1 MKCCEKQVWGTR
13 IVTMSVSII
22 FKSRISTPYT
32 ARTHSY
38 TVNIQ
43 AASIYLV
50 YVNWY
55 KCQSYLN
62 LPPPSPPPSSSH
74 ILANLTSKQKVLLIT
89 PNHWKL
95 LSCRPPGE
103 SSCLAV
109 ALIHVAYANVHPF
122 ERFSRNMMLFR
133 LPIIVYIIT
142 PLHDLVEFW

>member
-1 MKCCEKQVWGTR
+1 
-13 IVTMSVSII
+13 MSVSII

-74 ILANLTSKQKVLLIT
+74 ILANLKTESFTDYAKSLKV
-89 PNHWKL
+89 
-95 LSCRPPGE
+95 
-103 SSCLAV
+103 V
-109 ALIHVAYANVHPF
+109 
-122 ERFSRNMMLFR
+122 
-133 LPIIVYIIT
+133 IVQAS
-142 PLHDLVEFW
+142 W